1 MRRYGYVRVSTREQN
16 EARQLLA
23 MSEAKISEADIFMDK
38 QSGKDFERPMYKM
51 LLKALRPGDI
61 VYIKSI
67 DRLGRSYK
75 DIIVQWK
82 LITQKINADII
93 VLDMPI
99 LDTTR
104 GKDLMG
110 TFLTDVVLAILSY
123 VAENERANILQRQSE
138 GIAAAKERGV
148 RFGAPRIK
156 TPENFYTALDLW
168 SCKKMS
174 LREAAR
180 MCGLPKSTFYD
191 KVKEQTY

>member
-1 MRRYGYVRVSTREQN
+1 MRRYGYVRVSTKEQN

-23 MSEAKISEADIFMDK
+23 MKDAHLSEADIFMDK
-38 QSGKDFERPMYKM
+38 QSGKDFERPMYKKM
-51 LLKALRPGDI
+51 LKTLKPGDI

-99 LDTTR
+99 LDTSR

-110 TFLTDVVLAILSY
+110 TFLTDVVLTILSY

-148 RFGAPRIK
+148 RFGAPRTKI
-156 TPENFYTALDLW
+156 PDNFSTALDLW
-168 SCKKMS
+168 SSKKMT
-174 LREAAR
+174 LREAAH

-191 KVKEQTY
+191 KVKEQAY